1 MNIKFRSSKH
11 KENISAS
18 AILKRYTTGERKFH
32 YANLSAINLRGASL
46 PKIELHKVNL
56 QGANLEAANLK
67 MASLWRTNLQ
77 GANLR
82 GTDLRFADL
91 QGANCQK
98 ASFQEAKLK
107 QATLAKANLEGANF
121 RRADLQEANLRATN
135 LIGADLSGA
144 NLCGAS
150 LQSADLQGAKLQR
163 VNFQNANLK
172 KVNLQGAKLPPREMM
187 KGVNLQGVEL
197 PSLKNLQQARLP
209 NPSRPDDR
217 NTFQVQLSDI
227 GVEVPSDPIEK
238 LILDTAVEKATI
250 PIEKNLEI
258 IETSTQTDIAE
269 IEATTVAQEHLN
281 IEDYFIPKSIK
292 EAKERIKISIARR
305 QGQSKFRQS
314 LLEAYNYRCAIT
326 GCDAQEA
333 LEAAHIIP
341 YCETENNHPSNG
353 LLLRADLHTLFDLDL
368 IAINPETMQVHLA
381 PSLRQTDYGRL
392 HGKSLQLPK
401 NKAYF
406 PRKDVLQWRCNQCGW
421 YG

>member
-1 MNIKFRSSKH
+1 MNIKFRSSKP

-18 AILKRYTTGERKFH
+18 AILKRYTAGERKFN
-32 YANLSAINLRGASL
+32 YTNLSAINLRGASL
-46 PKIELHKVNL
+46 PKIELNKVNL
-56 QGANLEAANLK
+56 QGANLETANLK

-98 ASFQEAKLK
+98 ANFQEAKLK

-121 RRADLQEANLRATN
+121 RRADLQEANLRLTN

-150 LQSADLQGAKLQR
+150 LKGAKLQG
-163 VNFQNANLK
+163 ANLQGA
-172 KVNLQGAKLPPREMM
+172 NLQGAKLPPREMM
-187 KGVNLQGVEL
+187 KGANLQGVEL
-197 PSLKNLQQARLP
+197 PSLKNLQQAMLP
-209 NPSRPDDR
+209 NQNRPDDQ
-217 NTFQVQLSDI
+217 NTFQVQLSDT
-227 GVEVPSDPIEK
+227 GVEVTSAPIEE
-238 LILDTAVEKATI
+238 LIPDTAVEDVA
-250 PIEKNLEI
+250 IEKNLEI
-258 IETSTQTDIAE
+258 LETIDQTPIAE
-269 IEATTVAQEHLN
+269 IDAITAAQEPLN
-281 IEDYFIPKSIK
+281 IEGYFIPKSIK

-368 IAINPETMQVHLA
+368 ITINPETMQVHLA